1 MQLGKRIITATAAT
15 FAAAG
20 MAIGL
25 TGPAAALSEA
35 ETNDFLGQ
43 LTATYTD
50 PTVESDGNAYDFDIV
65 TKAAID
71 TGATG
76 ILAGLD
82 QFTLFAPNDRAF
94 AVLASDLGLL
104 PKKYKFKR
112 TIDEGKVYSAIG
124 SLGAETITK
133 VLLYHVFTDA
143 KVTGA
148 DVVAGP
154 RSQSLTMANGQDVG
168 VRVLSPRFPLIVL
181 TDQDGRFFN
190 DIVVRSKIDV
200 VETDNTV
207 VHGVSGVLL
216 PDLTK

>member
-1 MQLGKRIITATAAT
+1 MGLGRRIITTTAAT

-20 MAIGL
+20 MAVGL
-25 TGPAAALSEA
+25 AGPASALSES
-35 ETNDFLGQ
+35 ETNEFLGQ
-43 LTATYTD
+43 LTASYTD

-94 AVLASDLGLL
+94 AALASDLGLL

-112 TIDEGKVYSAIG
+112 TIDEGKVYAAIG
-124 SLGAETITK
+124 SLGPDTVTQ

-148 DVVAGP
+148 DVVSGP
-154 RSQSLTMANGQDVG
+154 RSQTLTMANGQDLG
-168 VRVLSPRFPLIVL
+168 VRVVSKRWPLIAL
-181 TDQDGRFFN
+181 GDTDGRFFN
-190 DIVVRSKIDV
+190 DLVVRSKIDV

-207 VHGVSGVLL
+207 VHGISGVLL
-216 PDLTK
+216 PDLG